1 MRCPKCHYISFDSGE
16 RCRNC
21 GYDFSLAVDV
31 RDAEFAL
38 EEEPEGPLEDF
49 KLNHLDA
56 PKEPEPE
63 RPPRREDRPAA
74 ETPPPARPATGTA
87 GLELPL
93 FNAGAGDDRP
103 LVTPSPTP
111 RPPLAVRRAT
121 PVVPRLRERP
131 AGDAAPRLHWE
142 TEAEAARPAPESP
155 EPAAESPALAPA
167 AAGHRRILA
176 AVVDII
182 TIGGV
187 DLAVLYFTM
196 KLAGLAWSEIGLL
209 PWAPF
214 VAFLLLLNEGYLI
227 AFTAAV
233 GQTIGKMA
241 LGVRVASNEPP
252 GDLRP
257 SLQQAVVRAAAMLV
271 SVLPLGLGFLPA
283 LLSDD
288 RRALHDRAAGTRV
301 IGAH

>member
-1 MRCPKCHYISFDSGE
+1 MRCPKCRYISFDSSE

-38 EEEPEGPLEDF
+38 QEETEGPLEDF
-49 KLNHLDA
+49 NLSHLDE
-56 PKEPEPE
+56 PKEQEPGT
-63 RPPRREDRPAA
+63 PAPRAGGPAT
-74 ETPPPARPATGTA
+74 ETPPARPATGTA

-93 FNAGAGDDRP
+93 FNAGAHDDRP

-121 PVVPRLRERP
+121 PTVPRLRERP
-131 AGDAAPRLHWE
+131 AGEAPRLHWDA
-142 TEAEAARPAPESP
+142 EAESARPAPEPP
-155 EPAAESPALAPA
+155 EPTGPVELPSA
-167 AAGHRRILA
+167 AAGHRRFLA
-176 AVVDII
+176 AIVDLAVV
-182 TIGGV
+182 GGI
-187 DLAVLYFTM
+187 DLAVLYFTV
-196 KLAGLAWSEIGLL
+196 KLAGLAWSELGLL

-214 VAFLLLLNEGYLI
+214 VVFLLLLNEGYLI

-241 LGVRVASNEPP
+241 LGVRVTSNDYP
-252 GDLRP
+252 GELRP
-257 SLQQAVVRAAAMLV
+257 SLQQALVRGAAMLV

-283 LLSDD
+283 LLADD
-288 RRALHDRAAGTRV
+288 RRALHDRVAGTRV
-301 IGAH
+301 VSAL